1 MMWSIQICLI
11 REHKKKSH
19 KKKKKRENKKQVKRE
34 MTHYDNQILP
44 DLNMK
49 EMPYI
54 F

>member
-1 MMWSIQICLI
+1 
-11 REHKKKSH
+11 
-19 KKKKKRENKKQVKRE
+19 

-54 F
+54 FQTPRTPKKNKNKKPIILGEILTNELYI

>member
-11 REHKKKSH
+11 REHKTKSQ
-19 KKKKKRENKKQVKRE
+19 KKKKKENKKQVKRE